1 MAIAITLKEYLENH
15 NVSYDV
21 IEHRRTDSTLE
32 TCEVAHIP
40 GDMMAKSV
48 LLGDDESYLM
58 AVIPATHRLQ
68 IDHLDDLTGRKL
80 ELIEEVELVEAFAD
94 CEPGSVPPTGKP
106 YGIET
111 LVDNHLMH
119 QPDIYFEAGDHTRVI
134 HVTGPQFKELVEE
147 TAAEDISRHL

>member
-1 MAIAITLKEYLENH
+1 MAIAITLKEYLENRD
-15 NVSYDV
+15 VSYDV

-58 AVIPATHRLQ
+58 AVVPATHRVQLE
-68 IDHLDDLTGRKL
+68 HLDELTGRHL

-94 CEPGSVPPTGKP
+94 CEPGSVPPTGKA

-111 LVDNHLMH
+111 LVDDHLLE
-119 QPDIYFEAGDHTRVI
+119 QPEIYFEAGDHTQLI
-134 HVTGPQFKELVEE
+134 HVSGPQFRELVGETTVEE
-147 TAAEDISRHL
+147 ISRHI

>member
-21 IEHRRTDSTLE
+21 ILHRHTDSTLE

-40 GDMMAKSV
+40 GDRMAKSV

-58 AVIPATHRLQ
+58 AVVPATHKVQ
-68 IDHLDDLTGRKL
+68 IDQLDELTGRHL
-80 ELIEEVELVEAFAD
+80 ELIEEVELAEAFAD
-94 CEPGSVPPTGKP
+94 CEAGSVPPTGKA

-111 LVDNHLMH
+111 LVDEHLLE
-119 QPDIYFEAGDHTRVI
+119 QPEVYFETGDHTQLI
-134 HVTGPQFKELVEE
+134 HMSGREFKELVGE
-147 TAAEDISRHL
+147 TIVEDISRHI

>member
-1 MAIAITLKEYLENH
+1 MKEYLENQ

-32 TCEVAHIP
+32 TCEAAHIP

-48 LLGDDESYLM
+48 LLGDDDSYFM

-68 IDHLDDLTGRKL
+68 IDHLDEVIGRKL
-80 ELIEEVELVEAFAD
+80 ELIEEAELVEAFAD
-94 CEPGSVPPTGKP
+94 CEPGSIPPTGKP

-111 LVDNHLMH
+111 MVDDRLMH
-119 QPDIYFEAGDHTRVI
+119 QPDIYFEAGDHTQLV
-134 HVTGPQFKELVEE
+134 HVSGQQFRDLVDE
-147 TAAEDISRHL
+147 TTAEDISRHI